1 MGKFI
6 VLGFAIAGV
15 WFVTPIFFPGV
26 CSTGCMLGGFHVTW
40 LFLLLIAV
48 AWMGWKLKGK

>member
-15 WFVTPIFFPGV
+15 WFVTPIFFPVV
-26 CSTGCMLGGFHVTW
+26 CSTVFMLGGFHVTW